1 MKQQTMRSVGA
12 GQGAEECPHAARGN
26 ARAAVEG
33 CFFSTLLSALVLAAC
48 GGAQTAVPEKPRG
61 LPVRTASVETRDLDE
76 DLVLT
81 GTLRPRAQVQ
91 IVAEVA
97 ARLVRVV
104 RDEGAKVAAGETL
117 ALLDE
122 TDYRLSHERSKAALA
137 VAQANRAHAEA
148 EKERADN
155 LLKTGGIT
163 DKDHL
168 SAQVALQVADASL
181 AQARAEEA
189 IAAQQRARTRVIAPF
204 TGRVAR
210 RLADPGS
217 MLASGVPIFTL
228 VDDAVLDFRAS
239 VPSADWA
246 KVKVGALAD
255 VTVDAVPG
263 LRTAGKVARVTPLV
277 EERTRSFEA
286 VVELPGQEDLVGGLF
301 ARAAVRVGT
310 TKQALVVPPSA
321 LVRDG
326 ARPDEAQAF
335 VVVGGKAERRAVG
348 LGVEGAAAVQV
359 TKGLRAGEVVVL
371 DPPSTLGSGTTV
383 EVETS
388 RSAASASGGQ

>member
-1 MKQQTMRSVGA
+1 MKQQTMRKVVA
-12 GQGAEECPHAARGN
+12 GQGAEECPHAARGT

-33 CFFSTLLSALVLAAC
+33 CFFSTLLAALVLAAC
-48 GGAQTAVPEKPRG
+48 GGAQTAVPDKPRG

-76 DLVLT
+76 NLVLT

-91 IVAEVA
+91 LVAEVA

-104 RDEGAKVAAGETL
+104 RDEGSKVAAGETV

-122 TDYRLSHERSKAALA
+122 MDYRLSHERSKAALA

-189 IAAQQRARTRVIAPF
+189 IAAQQRARTRVVAPF

-210 RLADPGS
+210 RLADPGA
-217 MLASGVPIFTL
+217 MLASGTPIFTL

-239 VPSADWA
+239 VPSTDWA
-246 KVKVGALAD
+246 KVKVGAFAA
-255 VTVDAVPG
+255 VTVDGVRG
-263 LRTAGKVARVTPLV
+263 IHTGQVARVTPLV
-277 EERTRSFEA
+277 EERTRSFEV
-286 VVELPGQEDLVGGLF
+286 VVEVPGEKDLVGGLF

-335 VVVGGKAERRAVG
+335 VVVAGKAERRAVG
-348 LGVEGAAAVQV
+348 LGVETADGVQV
-359 TKGLRAGEVVVL
+359 TKGLSASDVVVL
-371 DPPSTLGSGTTV
+371 DPPSTLGSGTPV
-383 EVETS
+383 VVETA
-388 RSAASASGGQ
+388 RNAPSAPSAE

>member
-1 MKQQTMRSVGA
+1 MKQQTMRKVVA
-12 GQGAEECPHAARGN
+12 GQGAEECPHAARGT

-33 CFFSTLLSALVLAAC
+33 CFFSTLLAALVLAAC
-48 GGAQTAVPEKPRG
+48 GGAQTAVPDKPRG

-76 DLVLT
+76 NLVLT

-91 IVAEVA
+91 LVAEVA

-104 RDEGAKVAAGETL
+104 RDEGSKVAAGETV

-122 TDYRLSHERSKAALA
+122 MDYRLSHERSKAALA

-189 IAAQQRARTRVIAPF
+189 IAAQQRARTRVVAPF

-210 RLADPGS
+210 RLADPGA
-217 MLASGVPIFTL
+217 MLASGTPIFTL

-239 VPSADWA
+239 VPSTDWA
-246 KVKVGALAD
+246 KVKVGAFAA
-255 VTVDAVPG
+255 VTVDGVRG
-263 LRTAGKVARVTPLV
+263 IHTGQVARVTPLV
-277 EERTRSFEA
+277 EERTRSFEV
-286 VVELPGQEDLVGGLF
+286 VVEVPGEKDLVGGLF

-335 VVVGGKAERRAVG
+335 VVVAGKAERRAVG
-348 LGVEGAAAVQV
+348 LGVETADGVQV
-359 TKGLRAGEVVVL
+359 TKGLSASDVVVL
-371 DPPSTLGSGTTV
+371 DPPSTLGSGTPV
-383 EVETS
+383 VVETA
-388 RSAASASGGQ
+388 RNGPSAPSAE

>member
-1 MKQQTMRSVGA
+1 MKEEKMRSVVVG
-12 GQGAEECPHAARGN
+12 
-26 ARAAVEG
+26 
-33 CFFSTLLSALVLAAC
+33 TALVLVAC

-61 LPVRTASVETRDLDE
+61 LPVRTTSVVTRDLDE
-76 DLVLT
+76 DLVLM

-104 RDEGAKVAAGETL
+104 RDEGSKVTAGETL

-155 LLKTGGIT
+155 LLMTGGIT

-168 SAQVALQVADASL
+168 SAEVALQVAEASL

-189 IAAQQRARTRVIAPF
+189 IAAQQRARTRVVAPF

-210 RLADPGS
+210 RLADPGA
-217 MLASGVPIFTL
+217 MLASGAPIFTL
-228 VDDAVLDFRAS
+228 VDDAVLDFRAA

-246 KVKVGALAD
+246 KVRVGAAAD

-263 LRTAGKVARVTPLV
+263 LHVTGKVARVTPLV
-277 EERTRSFEA
+277 EERTRSFEVA
-286 VVELPGQEDLVGGLF
+286 VEVPGQKELVGGLF

-326 ARPDEAQAF
+326 ARPDEAQAL
-335 VVVGGKAERRAVG
+335 VVVAGKAERRTVG
-348 LGVEGAAAVQV
+348 LGVEGAEAVQV
-359 TKGLRAGEVVVL
+359 TKGLAAGEVVVL
-371 DPPSTLGSGTTV
+371 DPPSTLGAGAPV
-383 EVETS
+383 LVQD
-388 RSAASASGGQ
+388 AKGGQ

>member
-1 MKQQTMRSVGA
+1 MKSQTMRNVVA
-12 GQGAEECPHAARGN
+12 GQGAEECPHAARGT

-48 GGAQTAVPEKPRG
+48 GGAQTAVPDKPRG

-91 IVAEVA
+91 LVAEVA
-97 ARLVRVV
+97 ARLVRVL
-104 RDEGAKVAAGETL
+104 RDEGTKVTAGETL

-122 TDYRLSHERSKAALA
+122 TDYRLSHDRSKAALA

-189 IAAQQRARTRVIAPF
+189 IAAQQRARTRVVAPF

-217 MLASGVPIFTL
+217 MLASGTPIFTL

-246 KVKVGALAD
+246 KVKVGATAD

-263 LRTAGKVARVTPLV
+263 LHAAGKVARVMPLV

-286 VVELPGQEDLVGGLF
+286 VVEVPGQKDLVGGLF

-310 TKQALVVPPSA
+310 TKQALVVSPSA

-348 LGVEGAAAVQV
+348 LGVESAAAVQV
-359 TKGLRAGEVVVL
+359 TKGLLAGEVVVL
-371 DPPSTLGSGTTV
+371 DPPSTLGSGTFV
-383 EVETS
+383 EVEHA
-388 RSAASASGGQ
+388 RSGASAPSAQ